1 MFRSSMAAI
10 LMATSIAQEAAEEQ
24 PRNDRATGGYLV
36 ENTELNMRYIPEED
50 QVEITVTMQDNS
62 WFGIVLGQRDMSRDG
77 DMMVFFADGQNS
89 EYADYHSVGYMAP
102 EQDFEQNL
110 EPHP

>member
-77 DMMVFFADGQNS
+77 DMMVFFADG
-89 EYADYHSVGYMAP
+89 
-102 EQDFEQNL
+102 
-110 EPHP
+110 